1 MALDIH
7 TLIPH
12 AFNAILLTV
21 IGFLIRNKLGDIC
34 QRITRIENTF
44 FDRRSHDEK
53 H

>member
-1 MALDIH
+1 MFDAQ

-21 IGFLIRNKLGDIC
+21 VGFLIKSKLDDIC

-44 FDRRSHDEK
+44 FDKGE
-53 H
+53 